1 MSNEERVEYRR
12 QVVAE
17 YQSSGMTQ
25 KAFCREHGV
34 ALSTL
39 GYWLKRERES
49 QDAAS
54 TFVQIQPAADEGTAR
69 SGGTLRIRGRQHLE
83 LEVDLPV
90 SREQM
95 TDILQAVASL

>member
-1 MSNEERVEYRR
+1 MSNEERNEYRR

-17 YQSSGMTQ
+17 YQASGMTQ

-49 QDAAS
+49 RDTAS
-54 TFVQIQPAADEGTAR
+54 SFVQIQPAAREDAER
-69 SGGTLRIRGRQHLE
+69 SGGTLRIRGRQQLE

-90 SREQM
+90 SREQLA
-95 TDILQAVASL
+95 DILRAVASL

>member
-17 YQSSGMTQ
+17 YQASGMTQ

-49 QDAAS
+49 QDAAA
-54 TFVQIQPAADEGTAR
+54 TLVQIRPEPGKTVLKRLRNNAAFPTTEIA
-69 SGGTLRIRGRQHLE
+69 E
-83 LEVDLPV
+83 
-90 SREQM
+90 SR
-95 TDILQAVASL
+95 LQLLDYWRDTYPIYERFG